1 MLRKISIV
9 TLALVVIFGGMTWL
23 SGATSVALA
32 ADPYEKIENASVEP
46 QFLPAVGA
54 VATAAARAAAPHVAR
69 VAAQAGKS
77 ALNAAAA
84 AYGAYV
90 GTKAAQAT
98 VGNQKESAL
107 TIDFPQEIFD

>member
-1 MLRKISIV
+1 MRKISIV
-9 TLALVVIFGGMTWL
+9 TLVLVVTFGGVTWL
-23 SGATSVALA
+23 SGSTSVALA

-54 VATAAARAAAPHVAR
+54 FATAAARAAAPHVAKV
-69 VAAQAGKS
+69 VAEAGKA

-98 VGNQKESAL
+98 IGNQEVVAV
-107 TIDFPQEIFD
+107 TIDLPEEIFD